1 MATITPTLTI
11 TANSSS
17 ATTPGPISTAIN
29 ISATTS
35 LTTDCILAAATMEP
49 PNSGAPT
56 KLFDGDALSI
66 AGIGSGAT
74 GDASDVPGTN
84 GSFLYLKNATAS
96 GANLIYVGTTLQGA
110 SAPANMGAGDG
121 TTALDAQDDSTFR
134 LFTLKR
140 DEFVFM
146 PWDFMQDIYVG
157 ASAAS
162 QSLEYMLFDR

>member
-35 LTTDCILAAATMEP
+35 LTTDCILAAATMVP

-56 KLFDGDALSI
+56 KLFDGDALSF
-66 AGIGSGAT
+66 AGIGSGAD
-74 GDASDVPGTN
+74 GDHSDTPGTH
-84 GSFLYLKNATAS
+84 GSFIYLKNSTSS
-96 GANLIYVGTTLQGA
+96 GANLIYIGTTLQGA
-110 SAPANMGAGDG
+110 SAPADMGAG
-121 TTALDAQDDSTFR
+121 TTALDNADDASFR

-140 DEFVFM
+140 DEFVWM
-146 PWDFMQDIYVG
+146 PWDFLQDIYVG

-162 QSLEYMLFDR
+162 QQLEYMVFDR

>member
-35 LTTDCILAAATMEP
+35 LTTDCILAAATMVP
-49 PNSGAPT
+49 PNTGAPK
-56 KLFDGDALSI
+56 KLFDGDALSF
-66 AGIGSGAT
+66 AGIGSGAD
-74 GDASDVPGTN
+74 GDHSDTPGTN

-96 GANLIYVGTTLQGA
+96 GANLIYIGTTTQGGSIA
-110 SAPANMGAGDG
+110 DMGAG
-121 TTALDAQDDSTFR
+121 TTALDNADDASLR
-134 LFTLKR
+134 LMTLKR

-146 PWDFMQDIYVG
+146 PWDFLQDIYVG
-157 ASAAS
+157 ASAS
-162 QSLEYMLFDR
+162 DQKLEYMLFDR

>member
-35 LTTDCILAAATMEP
+35 LTTDCILAAATMVP
-49 PNSGAPT
+49 PNTGAPT
-56 KLFDGDALSI
+56 KLFDGDALSF
-66 AGIGSGAT
+66 AGIGSGAD
-74 GDASDVPGTN
+74 GNHSDTPGTN

-110 SAPANMGAGDG
+110 TDPDDMGAGG
-121 TTALDAQDDSTFR
+121 TALDNADDASLR

-140 DEFVFM
+140 DEFVWM
-146 PWDFMQDIYVG
+146 PWDFLQDVYVG

-162 QSLEYMLFDR
+162 QQLEYMVFDR

>member
-35 LTTDCILAAATMEP
+35 LTPDCILAAATMVP
-49 PNSGAPT
+49 PNTGAPK
-56 KLFDGDALSI
+56 KLFDGDALSF
-66 AGIGSGAT
+66 AGIGSGAD
-74 GDASDVPGTN
+74 GDHSDTPGTH
-84 GSFLYLKNATAS
+84 GSFIYLKNSTSS
-96 GANLIYVGTTLQGA
+96 GANLIYIGTTLQGA
-110 SAPANMGAGDG
+110 SAPADMGAG
-121 TTALDAQDDSTFR
+121 TTALDNADDASFR

-140 DEFVFM
+140 DEFVWM
-146 PWDFMQDIYVG
+146 PWDFLQDIYVG

-162 QSLEYMLFDR
+162 QQLEYMVFDR

>member
-35 LTTDCILAAATMEP
+35 LTTDCILAAATMVP
-49 PNSGAPT
+49 PNTGAPK
-56 KLFDGDALSI
+56 KLFDGDALSF
-66 AGIGSGAT
+66 AGIGSGAD
-74 GDASDVPGTN
+74 GDHSDTPGTH

-96 GANLIYVGTTLQGA
+96 GANLIYIGTTAQGGSIA
-110 SAPANMGAGDG
+110 DMGAG
-121 TTALDAQDDSTFR
+121 TTALDNADDASLR
-134 LFTLKR
+134 LMTLKR

-146 PWDFMQDIYVG
+146 PWDFLQDIYVG
-157 ASAAS
+157 ASAS
-162 QSLEYMLFDR
+162 DQKLEYMLFDR

>member
-35 LTTDCILAAATMEP
+35 LTTDCILAAATMVP
-49 PNSGAPT
+49 PNTGAPK
-56 KLFDGDALSI
+56 KLFDGDALSF
-66 AGIGSGAT
+66 AGIGSGAD
-74 GDASDVPGTN
+74 GDHSDPPGTH
-84 GSFLYLKNATAS
+84 GSFIYIKNSTSS
-96 GANLIYVGTTLQGA
+96 GANLIYIGTTLQGA
-110 SAPANMGAGDG
+110 SAPADMGAG
-121 TTALDAQDDSTFR
+121 TTALDNADDASFR

-140 DEFVFM
+140 DEFVWM
-146 PWDFMQDIYVG
+146 PWDFLQDIYVG

-162 QSLEYMLFDR
+162 QQLEYMVFDR